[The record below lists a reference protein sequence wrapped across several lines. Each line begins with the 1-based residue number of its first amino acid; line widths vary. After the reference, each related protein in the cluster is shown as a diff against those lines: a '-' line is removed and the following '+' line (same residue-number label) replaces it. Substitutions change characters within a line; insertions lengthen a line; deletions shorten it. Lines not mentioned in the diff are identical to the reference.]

1 MSASLADRLSSA
13 PEGTVPDPPAH
24 DDALA
29 TQAHSTSSGQATHL
43 ASASTRYFPERI
55 GSYRILGII
64 GEGAMGV
71 VYEAEQERPHRRVA
85 LKVIRPGFAAPARL
99 RRFEHE
105 AEVLG
110 RLQHPG
116 IAQIYHAGVADTGS
130 GTQPFFAMEL
140 VRGRA
145 LNEFVAERRLALK
158 DRLTLFTEICDA
170 VDHAHQKGVI
180 HRDLKPA
187 NIVVDAAG
195 KPKVLDFG
203 LARAID
209 ADIRSTMHTGAGEM
223 VGTIA
228 YMSPEQV
235 SGATDELDTRSDVYA
250 LGVIAYELLSDRS
263 PYDLHRKP
271 LAEMAR
277 IIREEEPARLSSV
290 TRRLPADVET
300 IVAKALE
307 KDRTRRYASA
317 AEMAEDI
324 RRYLRDEPIVARPPS
339 TLYQIRKF
347 AKRHKAVVAGV
358 VAVFAVL
365 VAGVIVSSLLAFRAR
380 RAEATAD
387 ARATEAGRET
397 AKAQAVTKFL
407 QDMLAAANPEN
418 AQGREVSVRAALD
431 EAAKKVE
438 AGSLAKEPA
447 VESAV
452 RAVIGTTY
460 RDLGLFEPAA
470 RQLKLALET
479 QQKTGADGLIVA
491 QTELDLARVEFL
503 RFNLKEAEPLLRDS
517 LAIRRQR
524 LGDRHPEVAWVLN
537 ALGALLQRA
546 GRLDEAEPVMREAL
560 AVRREVLGP
569 ADPDTQST
577 LNNLG
582 MILRGKGDVAGAA
595 PMLQEA
601 LELRRKTLGND
612 HPDVV
617 IQMVNVALVLGD
629 LGDYP
634 GSEKLGREA
643 LAARRR
649 ILGQEHPAVANTLR
663 VVGDSLAG
671 AGDYS
676 GAEPFYREAITIARK
691 GYGDQHAET
700 ARHQTGLAWVY
711 VRAGEHAKAEP
722 LLREALAF
730 QRKALGVDND
740 ATRTTLTYLARAL
753 NGLKDYAAADAAARE
768 VIASYQKQPN
778 ARAPGEALA
787 ALGESLLERRQFV
800 EAATTLQQAREEFAK
815 HPSVTKWLP
824 PDVTSLLGAALAGE
838 RKFAEAEPLL
848 VSGYEGLRDVTG
860 TPRSRLRGSIERL
873 IAFYGAAGRAA
884 DAAPWRARLQ
894 AIPQA
899 R

>member
-1 MSASLADRLSSA
+1 VS
-13 PEGTVPDPPAH
+13 DPPARE
-24 DDALA
+24 DPLA
-29 TQAHSTSSGQATHL
+29 TQATHL

-116 IAQIYHAGVADTGS
+116 IAQIYHAGVAETGS
-130 GTQPFFAMEL
+130 GIQPFFAMEL
-140 VRGRA
+140 VRGRP
-145 LNEFVAERRLALK
+145 LNEYIAQRQLQIK
-158 DRLTLFTEICDA
+158 DRLTLFAQICDA

-187 NIVVDAAG
+187 NIIVDASG
-195 KPKVLDFG
+195 QPKVLDFG

-209 ADIRSTMHTGAGEM
+209 ADVRSTMHTGAGEM

-317 AEMAEDI
+317 AAMAGDV
-324 RRYLRDEPIVARPPS
+324 RRFLRDEPIVARPPS
-339 TLYQIRKF
+339 AIYQIRKF
-347 AKRHKAVVAGV
+347 AQRHKAVVVGIA
-358 VAVFAVL
+358 AVFAVL
-365 VAGVIVSSLLAFRAR
+365 VAGVIVSSLLAYRAR

-387 ARATEAGRET
+387 ARATEARREA
-397 AKAQAVTKFL
+397 AKSQAVTKFM

-418 AQGREVSVRAALD
+418 AQGREVTVRAALD
-431 EAAKKVE
+431 EAAKKVD
-438 AGSLAKEPA
+438 AGSLAKEPD
-447 VESAV
+447 VEAAV

-460 RDLGLFEPAA
+460 RDLGLFAPAA
-470 RQLKLALET
+470 RQLQLALEM
-479 QQKTGADGLIVA
+479 QRKTGDALVMS
-491 QTELDLARVEFL
+491 QTLADLARTEYL
-503 RFNLKEAEPLLRDS
+503 RFNMKEAEPLLRES
-517 LAIRRQR
+517 LAIRRQL
-524 LGDRHPEVAWVLN
+524 LGDRHRDVAWVLN
-537 ALGALLQRA
+537 ALGSLLQRA
-546 GRLDEAEPVMREAL
+546 GQLDEGERVMREAL
-560 AVRREVLGP
+560 AIRREVLG
-569 ADPDTQST
+569 ADDPDTHST
-577 LNNLG
+577 MNNLG

-617 IQMVNVALVLGD
+617 IQMVNVALALAD
-629 LGDYP
+629 LGDYA
-634 GSEKLGREA
+634 GSEKVGREA

-649 ILGQEHPAVANTLR
+649 ILGPEHPAVANTLR
-663 VVGDSLAG
+663 VVGDALAG
-671 AGDYS
+671 AGDYA
-676 GAEPFYREAITIARK
+676 GAEPLYREAIAIARK
-691 GYGDQHAET
+691 GYGEQHAET
-700 ARHQTGLAWVY
+700 ARHQTGLGWVY

-722 LLREALAF
+722 PLREALAF
-730 QRKALGVDND
+730 QRQTLGVDNE
-740 ATRTTLTYLARAL
+740 ATRTTLSYLARAL
-753 NGLKDYAAADAAARE
+753 NGLGDYAAADATARE
-768 VIASYQKQPN
+768 AIASFQKQSNSRGIGGP
-778 ARAPGEALA
+778 LA
-787 ALGESLLERRQFV
+787 ALGESLLERRQFGD
-800 EAATTLQQAREEFAK
+800 AATTLRQARDGLAQQ
-815 HPSVTKWLP
+815 PPTTKWLP
-824 PDVTSLLGAALAGE
+824 PDVTSLLGAAVAGE
-838 RKFAEAEPLL
+838 GKLAEAEPLL
-848 VSGYEGLRDVTG
+848 VAGYEGLRDAPG
-860 TPRSRLRGSIERL
+860 TPPSRLRLAIERL
-873 IAFYGAAGRAA
+873 IAFYVAAGRAA
-884 DAAPWRARLQ
+884 DATPWRARLK
-894 AIPQA
+894 AMPPA